1 MINWNNW
8 SNKLQI
14 RWVLYYFDY
23 DWPVTT
29 LKICLSPGLTWADN
43 DWWSSSSWTFLEQPQ
58 HFKPTPASRYPHR
71 TKNLIFPVAPRTF
84 WQTEFTSCQ
93 EKHLSFHFLKG
104 KTRTIKIPPS
114 FGCFASPKM
123 HKMHVRCKDANFL
136 CNFFANFLSSKWFN
150 AYSEEPHCCKFKKPN
165 KKDNLLK
172 LPQKSRSSIW
182 PSYFVLYWW
191 FQFLRYV

>member
-1 MINWNNW
+1 MENHDKLKQFKQQVT
-8 SNKLQI
+8 NKMSF
-14 RWVLYYFDY
+14 VLF
-23 DWPVTT
+23 WLWLTVTT

-71 TKNLIFPVAPRTF
+71 TKNLIFPVASRTF

-136 CNFFANFLSSKWFN
+136 CNFFLQIFSAANGSMPTVKN
-150 AYSEEPHCCKFKKPN
+150 PTAV
-165 KKDNLLK
+165 
-172 LPQKSRSSIW
+172 KSRSQTRKIIC
-182 PSYFVLYWW
+182 
-191 FQFLRYV
+191 